1 MGSCIISGKAKKSIE
16 DALKSA
22 SFVALG
28 SDGNYNFGGTSLSW
42 TASKNSLVFC
52 NWEGLSSNY
61 TGSISFT
68 GGGYQIGSRLYQS
81 PDYLPKHWAAVAY
94 LPKGAKISMGG
105 SSTSDEHFSMAMW
118 GIYLE

>member
-1 MGSCIISGKAKKSIE
+1 MGSCIISGKAKSIE
-16 DALKSA
+16 DTLKNA

-28 SDGNYNFGGTSLSW
+28 SDGNYNSGGTSLSW
-42 TASKNSLVFC
+42 TASRKSLVFC

-81 PDYLPKHWAAVAY
+81 PLTIYQNIEQLLRIFQKELKYQWEEVHQV
-94 LPKGAKISMGG
+94 MN
-105 SSTSDEHFSMAMW
+105 TSQWQCEEF
-118 GIYLE
+118 I

>member
-16 DALKSA
+16 DVLKSA

-28 SDGNYNFGGTSLSW
+28 SDGNYNSGGTSLSW

-105 SSTSDEHFSMAMW
+105 SSSSDEHFSMAMW